1 MVKTKITAK
10 NKVSAKTKVTAKVK
24 DSKRLVIDASI
35 ARSAGGNEAT
45 TSCSKH
51 CRDFL
56 KSVLEICH
64 RIVMTSEM
72 MSEWNRHQSNFAR
85 QWRVSMVARKKV
97 DYLDDTKNNMV
108 SAISNKVES
117 VAVNKKDLDA
127 MRKDFHLIDAA
138 LASDRTIASLDEAV
152 RELFI
157 AASSSVG
164 ELKSIVW
171 VNPAKEEE
179 QPIFWLQ
186 NGAKAEKERQ
196 LGYRREEK

>member
-1 MVKTKITAK
+1 MVKAKVKAKVIT
-10 NKVSAKTKVTAKVK
+10 KVK
-24 DSKRLVIDASI
+24 DSKRLVIDASV

-45 TSCSKH
+45 SAGSKH

-72 MSEWNRHQSNFAR
+72 KREWDKHQSSFAR

-97 DYLDDTKNNMV
+97 DYLDDAKNNTV
-108 SAISNKVES
+108 STLSNKVDL
-117 VAVNKKDLDA
+117 ATVNKSDLKA
-127 MRKDFHLIDAA
+127 MLKDFHLIESA
-138 LASDRTIASLDEAV
+138 LASDRTIVSLDEAV
-152 RELFI
+152 RKLFI

-186 NGAKAEKERQ
+186 DGAKAEKERQ
-196 LGYRREEK
+196 LGYRLEEE